1 MATTTSRDVTLFSLG
16 VLAAAVG
23 LQIVA
28 AMSKKGPP
36 PIREP
41 GVKAWRMSKF
51 VKHGGIV
58 RTQGIC
64 GDFKNMPSSTA
75 VQTKEALDKLD
86 AILIKAGVTRA
97 HLLSITIFI
106 ADISPAN
113 FDEMNEV
120 YDKWIDP
127 DNKPTRLCVQAGI
140 NHGAAVEFRA
150 EAYYDE

>member
-1 MATTTSRDVTLFSLG
+1 MAAMTTTRDVTLFSLG
-16 VLAAAVG
+16 ILAAAVG
-23 LQIVA
+23 FQLA
-28 AMSKKGPP
+28 AISKKGS

-51 VKHGGIV
+51 VKHGGVI

-64 GDFKNMPSSTA
+64 GNFKNMPSSTG
-75 VQTKEALDKLD
+75 VQTKEALEKLD
-86 AILIKAGVTRA
+86 AILKTAGVTRA
-97 HLLSITIFI
+97 NLLSITIFI
-106 ADISPAN
+106 ADISQAN

-127 DNKPTRLCVQAGI
+127 DAKPTRLCVQAGI

-150 EAYYDE
+150 EAYY